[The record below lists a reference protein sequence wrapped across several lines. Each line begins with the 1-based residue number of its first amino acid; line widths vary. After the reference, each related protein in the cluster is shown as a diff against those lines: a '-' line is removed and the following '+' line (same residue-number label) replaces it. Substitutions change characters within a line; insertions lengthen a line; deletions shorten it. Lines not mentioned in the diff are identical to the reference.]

1 MAATREPSGLSATVI
16 IAAYTFDRWE
26 QTNRSIESVRHQT
39 RPPVEVILCI
49 DNNADLF
56 ARAAE
61 HWATHADGYPPVL
74 VLRSDYTHDPTELE
88 SHARAHGA
96 PRRFG
101 AGVARTFAASQASG
115 DILLFLDDDAWAEP
129 DWVERIL
136 ATYTGDDVLA
146 VGGAPIP
153 DYETARPDWMP
164 QEFDWTFGCVY
175 RGLPESAGP
184 TIRLIG
190 ANMSVRADVFDR
202 IGGFHS
208 IDFDDMDMCHRV
220 AALGG
225 PGSVVF
231 NPAAVVHHYVPHE
244 RTTWGYFWRRCY
256 HVNRNKV
263 RALQETGVPRSVV
276 PDLRFVLSTA
286 TTGFLREL
294 LGAIRGRRG
303 AFRRGAAIVV
313 GVASAGIG
321 SIVGR
326 IDMRRDRGAG
336 VSTVKS

>member
-1 MAATREPSGLSATVI
+1 VYDPGALEAAGEERVDTPWG
-16 IAAYTFDRWE
+16 
-26 QTNRSIESVRHQT
+26 
-39 RPPVEVILCI
+39 EVHLQRGRRAG
-49 DNNADLF
+49 ADLF
-56 ARAAE
+56 FLAR
-61 HWATHADGYPPVL
+61 
-74 VLRSDYTHDPTELE
+74 
-88 SHARAHGA
+88 HGA
-96 PRRFG
+96 G
-101 AGVARTFAASQASG
+101 HGVPPHRVNYRAN
-115 DILLFLDDDAWAEP
+115 IWALRELG
-129 DWVERIL
+129 VERIL

-336 VSTVKS
+336 GSTVKS